1 MIRHMSSIDTSTP
14 PPVHVAII
22 MDGNGRWAK
31 GRGWARLKGHE
42 AGAESVRA
50 ALDAAQTHGIKYL
63 TLYAFS
69 IENWKRPED
78 EVHGLMKLLMRF
90 LKRYKKDL
98 HEKKIRLR
106 IMGRKS
112 DLPED
117 VRMALTTL
125 EDETAQYAD
134 YTLIIALSY
143 GGRTEIANAARTLAE
158 RIKAGTLAPEA
169 IDEDALAG
177 AMYLPDVP
185 DPDLIIRTSGE
196 ERLSNFLLWQCA
208 YSEFY
213 FTPTLWPD
221 FREKEFAEALEV
233 YKGRVRRYGGI

>member
-1 MIRHMSSIDTSTP
+1 
-14 PPVHVAII
+14 

-31 GRGWARLKGHE
+31 GRGWARLRGHE
-42 AGAESVRA
+42 EGAESVRS
-50 ALDAAQTHGIKYL
+50 ALESARVHGVKYL

-78 EVHGLMKLLMRF
+78 EVSGLMKLLLRF
-90 LKRYKKDL
+90 LKRYEKDL

-106 IMGRKS
+106 VMGRKL

-117 VRMALTTL
+117 VRTALTKI
-125 EDETAQYAD
+125 ETNTAHYTEH
-134 YTLIIALSY
+134 TLIIALSY

-158 RIKAGTLAPEA
+158 KVRAGEMKAEE
-169 IDEDALAG
+169 IDEDALSE

-213 FTPTLWPD
+213 FTPVLWPD
-221 FREKEFAEALEV
+221 FREKEFAEAIEA
-233 YKGRVRRYGGI
+233 YKGRVRRYGGV

>member
-1 MIRHMSSIDTSTP
+1 MTSINTSVP
-14 PPVHVAII
+14 SPVHVAII

-42 AGAESVRA
+42 AGAESVRS
-50 ALDAAQTHGIKYL
+50 ALESARTHGIKYL

-69 IENWKRPED
+69 IENWKRPKD
-78 EVHGLMKLLMRF
+78 EVSGLMKLLLRF
-90 LKRYKKDL
+90 MKRYEKDL

-117 VRMALTTL
+117 VRATLTKI
-125 EDETAQYAD
+125 EDGTAHYAEH
-134 YTLIIALSY
+134 TLIVALSY
-143 GGRTEIANAARTLAE
+143 GGRTEIATAARTLAE
-158 RIKAGTLAPEA
+158 KVKTGELKAEA
-169 IDEDALAG
+169 IDEDALSR

-213 FTPTLWPD
+213 FTPVLWPD
-221 FREKEFAEALEV
+221 FREKEFTEAIEA
-233 YKGRVRRYGGI
+233 YKRRVRRYGGV